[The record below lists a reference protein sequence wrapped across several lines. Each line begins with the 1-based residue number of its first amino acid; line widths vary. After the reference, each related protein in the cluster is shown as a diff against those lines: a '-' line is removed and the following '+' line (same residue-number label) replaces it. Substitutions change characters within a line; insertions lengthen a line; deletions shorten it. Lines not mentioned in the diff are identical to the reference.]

1 MRGRGG
7 SCRGL
12 VDGDDLGDV
21 DVVPVVTDPTDYRI
35 GHLVGLML
43 TRAWNWRA
51 IADALPADGAGRSR
65 AEAAATAHLEA
76 GLPMVLTCGYGGD
89 HWLSTFALLATVE

>member
-1 MRGRGG
+1 M
-7 SCRGL
+7 
-12 VDGDDLGDV
+12 
-21 DVVPVVTDPTDYRI
+21 PVVTDPTDYRI